1 MLFMGQEFLED
12 KYWTDDPDNYPGN
25 LIWWEGLD
33 KDRAMQDH
41 WTFTQDLIWLRRRH
55 PALQGESVNPY
66 YAHNDNRVLA
76 FHRWIEGV
84 GRDVVVV
91 AGLNE
96 STFNHYDLGFPQ
108 SGRWF
113 EVFNSDYY
121 DHFPNPQ
128 VAGNGGAIEA
138 LSPPRDGMPASAT
151 ICIPANGLLIFSRD
165 RGN

>member
-12 KYWTDDPDNYPGN
+12 KYWTDDPDDYPGN

-41 WTFTQDLIWLRRRH
+41 WTFTQDLIRLRRRH

-66 YAHNDNRVLA
+66 YVHSDNRVLA

-121 DHFPNPQ
+121 DHFPNPR

-151 ICIPANGLLIFSRD
+151 ICIPANGLLVFSRD
-165 RGN
+165 HGN